1 MDENKQFHP
10 KSPHL
15 EAYSWAFEAV
25 PSREGAQIWHKQA
38 NGSTSIMASQR
49 FVIFDFDRSLV
60 NDNSDTWI
68 IEQLT
73 PESVPKFRE
82 KYKEGMQWT
91 NLMDFAM
98 GMMADAGVDKGAL
111 LARLGKIP
119 FYPEMKAAVR
129 MLHKNGVKLY
139 VLSDA
144 NTVFIDAI
152 LSTTGLSGCF
162 SGVISNPAEFDEKGR
177 LTIKHYHNTRKR
189 CPVNLCKGQVM
200 EKLILPD
207 RKEQQ
212 VLVAYVGDGGNDVC
226 PARRLLVRTI
236 FWRERAFVLPK
247 NSPKPTPSQRCAS
260 GEMAR
265 TLWAYLRKS
274 LVVRGQR
281 PQTGTTEAKI

>member
-1 MDENKQFHP
+1 MKTSNFTRNLP
-10 KSPHL
+10 IL

-73 PESVPKFRE
+73 PELVPKFRE

-152 LSTTGLSGCF
+152 LSTTGLSDCF

-177 LTIKHYHNTRKR
+177 LTIKHYHKHTCKR

-207 RKEQQ
+207 RKKQQ

-226 PARRLLVRTI
+226 PARRLLKSDYILARKGLRLAKELAKNPPVATVCEWGDGKDALGI
-236 FWRERAFVLPK
+236 FEKIFGG
-247 NSPKPTPSQRCAS
+247 S
-260 GEMAR
+260 GTEA
-265 TLWAYLRKS
+265 
-274 LVVRGQR
+274 
-281 PQTGTTEAKI
+281 QTGTTEAKI